1 MENKKTQIG
10 PKLHMH
16 LVGLEPTASPSI
28 PLLLKKEVP
37 FGQEHINKIRTKL

>member
-1 MENKKTQIG
+1 MGCDFFLIF
-10 PKLHMH
+10 KLRMH

-37 FGQEHINKIRTKL
+37 FEQEHINKIVMKL